1 MAGWNGVGHGSAPR
15 QRHGPEREDDDRRTP
30 HTAARAPLPEAAK
43 RSPRWRRLVLR
54 ALLAIVSISAP
65 HLPLPTAERS
75 HHTLLIALAVLLFV
89 AGVAHLL
96 RTGAHQ
102 VDPDYVRDPQL
113 RQLRR
118 KELRVTAC
126 WLPSALAL
134 VGIAHAGDSMIAQ
147 GASGF
152 AVCLIV
158 YVTGT
163 QIGADAALRQRCTK
177 LSGTTAKVISSAWGT
192 RWRARAHAARG
203 LPGAR
208 LLEGVLSSEPP
219 KGSISGYL
227 TYTLSLVFIVG
238 CLYGGVAVAGVAK
251 MIAAPH
257 HHKRDGS
264 TAKPRSRAKPPYR
277 TYAQLCPQHPDP
289 LAIGH
294 WLGEL
299 FEHEGAVQAGCGQ
312 PATASPGS
320 PGVWVASGLCEGS
333 LRSVAIDAPA
343 HPPTLL
349 YGTPAR
355 FAMHQAL
362 AGELL
367 YVEAAKIAGGDVDLV
382 VTQAGTYAYA
392 RPTPDLSPPRSSARR
407 CSEVGGVPRP
417 FTRLTPAASNVWLS
431 AISRLGWLW
440 PLADAAEGQ
449 GYAFLA
455 GETVLAQTS
464 CESEEACK
472 LSIEGESLPITGPT
486 DLTIAGLRSALAAGA
501 GAGAG

>member
-1 MAGWNGVGHGSAPR
+1 MSPAGA
-15 QRHGPEREDDDRRTP
+15 RE
-30 HTAARAPLPEAAK
+30 PLPKATK
-43 RSPRWRRLVLR
+43 RSTQWRRLLLR

-65 HLPLPTAERS
+65 HLPLPAAERS
-75 HHTLLIALAVLLFV
+75 HRTFLIALAVLLSV

-102 VDPDYVRDPQL
+102 VDHDYVRDPQL
-113 RQLRR
+113 RQIRR
-118 KELRVTAC
+118 NELRVAAC

-134 VGIAHAGDSMIAQ
+134 AGIAHAFDSMIVQ

-163 QIGADAALRQRCTK
+163 QIGADAALRQRRTE
-177 LSGTTAKVISSAWGT
+177 LSGTTAKMISSTWGT
-192 RWRARAHAARG
+192 RWRARARAARG

-208 LLEGVLSSEPP
+208 LLERLLSSEPP

-227 TYTLSLVFIVG
+227 TYTLSIVFVVG

-251 MIAAPH
+251 MIAAPSH
-257 HHKRDGS
+257 HNRGGP
-264 TAKPRSRAKPPYR
+264 TAEPRSRAKAPYR
-277 TYAQLCPQHPDP
+277 TYAQLCPDHPDP

-294 WLGEL
+294 GLGEL

-320 PGVWVASGLCEGS
+320 LSVWVASGLCEGS
-333 LRSVAIDAPA
+333 LRSVSIDAPA
-343 HPPTLL
+343 HLPTLL

-355 FAMHQAL
+355 FAMRQAL
-362 AGELL
+362 AGTLL

-382 VTQAGTYAYA
+382 ATQAGTYVYA
-392 RPTPDLSPPRSSARR
+392 RSTPDLSPPRSSARR

-417 FTRLTPAASNVWLS
+417 FTRLTPAASGAWLL

-472 LSIEGESLPITGPT
+472 LSIEGESLPVRGPP
-486 DLTIAGLRSALAAGA
+486 DLTVAGLRSALAAG
-501 GAGAG
+501 

>member
-1 MAGWNGVGHGSAPR
+1 MTGRKGVGGGTTPR
-15 QRHGPEREDDDRRTP
+15 RRHGPQRENDDRRIP
-30 HTAARAPLPEAAK
+30 PAGGRGPLPEAAK
-43 RSPRWRRLVLR
+43 RSPRWRRLLLR
-54 ALLAIVSISAP
+54 AVLAIVSISAP
-65 HLPLPTAERS
+65 HVPLPLAERS
-75 HHTLLIALAVLLFV
+75 HRTLLIALAVLLFV
-89 AGVAHLL
+89 AGAAHLL
-96 RTGAHQ
+96 RAGAHQ
-102 VDPDYVRDPQL
+102 VDPDYDRDPRL
-113 RQLRR
+113 RRLRR

-126 WLPSALAL
+126 WLLSALAL
-134 VGIAHAGDSMIAQ
+134 VGIAYADSMIIQ
-147 GASGF
+147 GASGL

-158 YVTGT
+158 YVTST
-163 QIGADAALRQRCTK
+163 QVGADAALRQRRTK
-177 LSGTTAKVISSAWGT
+177 LSGTTAKVISSTWGT

-208 LLEGVLSSEPP
+208 LLERVLSSTPP
-219 KGSISGYL
+219 RGSISNYL

-251 MIAAPH
+251 MIAGTS
-257 HHKRDGS
+257 HHKHGGP
-264 TAKPRSRAKPPYR
+264 AVKPRSSAKAPYR

-299 FEHEGAVQAGCGQ
+299 FEREGAVQAGCGQ

-333 LRSVAIDAPA
+333 LRSVAIDAPS

-355 FAMHQAL
+355 FAMSQAL
-362 AGELL
+362 AGTLL
-367 YVEAAKIAGGDVDLV
+367 YVEATKIAGGDVDLV

-407 CSEVGGVPRP
+407 CSEVDGVPRP
-417 FTRLTPAASNVWLS
+417 FTRLIPAASDAWLS
-431 AISRLGWLW
+431 TISRLGWLW
-440 PLADAAEGQ
+440 PLADAAEGH

-464 CESEEACK
+464 CESQEACK

-486 DLTIAGLRSALAAGA
+486 DLTIAGFRSALAAGA
-501 GAGAG
+501 G

>member
-1 MAGWNGVGHGSAPR
+1 MTGRNGVGRGIAP
-15 QRHGPEREDDDRRTP
+15 QRHHGPQRENDDRRIP
-30 HTAARAPLPEAAK
+30 PAGGRAPLPETAK
-43 RSPRWRRLVLR
+43 HSPRWRRLLLR
-54 ALLAIVSISAP
+54 AVLAIVSISAP
-65 HLPLPTAERS
+65 HLPLPVAERS
-75 HHTLLIALAVLLFV
+75 HRTLVIALAVLLFV
-89 AGVAHLL
+89 AGIAHLL
-96 RTGAHQ
+96 RAGAHQ

-126 WLPSALAL
+126 WLLSALAL
-134 VGIAHAGDSMIAQ
+134 VGIAYADSMIIQ
-147 GASGF
+147 GASGL

-158 YVTGT
+158 YVTST
-163 QIGADAALRQRCTK
+163 QVGADAALWQRRTE
-177 LSGTTAKVISSAWGT
+177 LSGTTAKVISSTWGT
-192 RWRARAHAARG
+192 RWRARAHAAQG
-203 LPGAR
+203 VPGAR
-208 LLEGVLSSEPP
+208 LLERTLSSTPSR
-219 KGSISGYL
+219 GSISGYL

-251 MIAAPH
+251 MIAGTSH
-257 HHKRDGS
+257 HERGGP
-264 TAKPRSRAKPPYR
+264 AVRPRSRAKAPYR

-299 FEHEGAVQAGCGQ
+299 FEHEGAIQAGCGQ

-367 YVEAAKIAGGDVDLV
+367 YVEATKIAGGDIDLV

-440 PLADAAEGQ
+440 PLADAAEGK

-501 GAGAG
+501 G

>member
-1 MAGWNGVGHGSAPR
+1 LAKWNWVRHGSAPQRR
-15 QRHGPEREDDDRRTP
+15 QGPEREDDDRRTP
-30 HTAARAPLPEAAK
+30 PAEARAPLPEVA
-43 RSPRWRRLVLR
+43 RCSPQWRRLLLR
-54 ALLAIVSISAP
+54 GLLAIVSISAP
-65 HLPLPTAERS
+65 HLPLPAAERT
-75 HHTLLIALAVLLFV
+75 HRTLLIALAVLLFV

-118 KELRVTAC
+118 KDLRVIAC

-134 VGIAHAGDSMIAQ
+134 VGIARASDSMVVQ
-147 GASGF
+147 GASGLV
-152 AVCLIV
+152 VCLIV

-163 QIGADAALRQRCTK
+163 QVGADAALRQRHTE
-177 LSGTTAKVISSAWGT
+177 LSGTTAKVISSAWGR
-192 RWRARAHAARG
+192 RWHARAHAARG

-208 LLEGVLSSEPP
+208 LLERTLSSTPS
-219 KGSISGYL
+219 KGGISGYL

-251 MIAAPH
+251 MIAAPSH
-257 HHKRDGS
+257 YERGGP
-264 TAKPRSRAKPPYR
+264 APKPRSRAKASYR

-320 PGVWVASGLCEGS
+320 PGVWVASGLCENS

-355 FAMHQAL
+355 FAMRQAL
-362 AGELL
+362 AGALL

-382 VTQAGTYAYA
+382 VTQAGTYVYA

-417 FTRLTPAASNVWLS
+417 FTRLTPAASDAWLS

-440 PLADAAEGQ
+440 PLADSAQGQ

-455 GETVLAQTS
+455 ADRDTVLAQS
-464 CESEEACK
+464 RCESEEACQ
-472 LSIEGESLPITGPT
+472 LSIDGESLPVTGLT
-486 DLTIAGLRSALAAGA
+486 DLTLADLRGA
-501 GAGAG
+501 RATGAR